1 MNVLMKV
8 LSQLRDAGVGVDN
21 ASAEPRR
28 RGARVDAL
36 LELEIDKRHVRFMVE
51 QRGRAPYP
59 GEIVTLNTLHDRL
72 KSDGI
77 PLLIAP
83 FIGDEVGRQLV
94 SAGWSWA
101 DAEGNYDIRAEGI
114 RLRQRLANKR
124 APSVRRSLPRG
135 RGSWA
140 FIRWLIANGEVT
152 GLADLTLDAEV
163 SQPRVSQIGGQLAAL
178 GLLHRTRGS
187 WRPEREE
194 LLDRFLSE
202 YPGPGG
208 SEATFYSLDDSL
220 DVASRLHGR
229 DASTAISGDV
239 AADLLAP
246 WRSPTMLVIY
256 TQAPI
261 SLELTPG
268 VVKAHSRGDANIL
281 HRVPDDYSVFL
292 SERRQ
297 HEMPDVT
304 VPIADP
310 VQVLW
315 DLEDLGGDDRLEAA
329 EKLRRWLLT
338 NR

>member
-1 MNVLMKV
+1 MTVLGHLK
-8 LSQLRDAGVGVDN
+8 DAGVTVDN
-21 ASAEPRR
+21 ASTEPRR
-28 RGARVDAL
+28 NDGRPAAV
-36 LELEIDKRHVRFMVE
+36 LELEIDKRHLRFLVE

-59 GEIVTLNTLHDRL
+59 GEIVTLTTLHDEL
-72 KSDGI
+72 KISGV

-114 RLRQRLANKR
+114 RLRQRLASR
-124 APSVRRSLPRG
+124 RSPSARRSLPRG

-163 SQPRVSQIGGQLAAL
+163 SQPRVSQIGGQLEEL
-178 GLLHRTRGS
+178 GLLHRARGS

-194 LLDRFLSE
+194 LLDRFLRE

-208 SEATFYSLDDSL
+208 SEICFYSLDDAL
-220 DVASRLHGR
+220 EVTSRVQGR

-261 SLELTPG
+261 SLDMTPG

-281 HRVPDDYSVFL
+281 HRVPDDFSVFL
-292 SERRQ
+292 SARRRR
-297 HEMPDVT
+297 EMPDVN

-315 DLEDLGGDDRLEAA
+315 DLEDLGGDDRLQAA

-338 NR
+338 SR

>member
-1 MNVLMKV
+1 MI
-8 LSQLRDAGVGVDN
+8 
-21 ASAEPRR
+21 RR
-28 RGARVDAL
+28 
-36 LELEIDKRHVRFMVE
+36 
-51 QRGRAPYP
+51 
-59 GEIVTLNTLHDRL
+59 
-72 KSDGI
+72 
-77 PLLIAP
+77 LIA
-83 FIGDEVGRQLV
+83 
-94 SAGWSWA
+94 
-101 DAEGNYDIRAEGI
+101 
-114 RLRQRLANKR
+114 K
-124 APSVRRSLPRG
+124 
-135 RGSWA
+135 
-140 FIRWLIANGEVT
+140 GEVDSLT
-152 GLADLTLDAEV
+152 GLALEANV
-163 SQPRVSQIGGQLAAL
+163 SQPRVSQIGGQLEEL
-178 GLLHRTRGS
+178 GLLQRTRGS

-194 LLDRFLSE
+194 LLDRFLKE

-208 SEATFYSLDDSL
+208 SEISFYSLDAPLQVTSSVHRQDT
-220 DVASRLHGR
+220 
-229 DASTAISGDV
+229 STAISGDV

-268 VVKAHSRGDANIL
+268 VVRAHSRGDANIL

-297 HEMPDVT
+297 REMPDVR

>member
-1 MNVLMKV
+1 MEV
-8 LSQLRDAGVGVDN
+8 LSHLKDAGVGVDN
-21 ASAEPRR
+21 ASTEPRR
-28 RGARVDAL
+28 NDGRADAV
-36 LELEIDKRHVRFMVE
+36 LELEIDKRHLRFLVE

-59 GEIVTLNTLHDRL
+59 GEIVALTTLHERL
-72 KSDGI
+72 KSRGVA
-77 PLLIAP
+77 LLIAP
-83 FIGDEVGRQLV
+83 FISDGVGRQLV

-101 DAEGNYDIRAEGI
+101 DAEGNYDIRADGI
-114 RLRQRLANKR
+114 RLRQRIASR
-124 APSVRRSLPRG
+124 STPSARRSLPGG

-140 FIRWLIANGEVT
+140 SIRWLIANGEAT
-152 GLADLTLDAEV
+152 GLAELALEANV
-163 SQPRVSQIGGQLAAL
+163 SQPRISQIGGQLEEL
-178 GLLHRTRGS
+178 GMLHRTRGS

-194 LLDRFLSE
+194 LLDRFLKE

-208 SEATFYSLDDSL
+208 SELCFYSLDNPL
-220 DVASRLHGR
+220 EVAGR
-229 DASTAISGDV
+229 VYERDTSTAISGDV
-239 AADLLAP
+239 AADLFVP
-246 WRSPTMLVIY
+246 WRSPTILVIY
-256 TQAPI
+256 TEAPI
-261 SLELTPG
+261 SLELTQG

-297 HEMPDVT
+297 HEMPDLK

-338 NR
+338 NH